1 MPIKVYSTEQSEQW
15 DIIVHSFREYD
26 VYYLS
31 GYVKAFQINGDGEAL
46 LLYYDSDE
54 IRGMNVVMKRDIA
67 MDTRF
72 NGIIEKNLYYDLVTP
87 YGYGG
92 WLIENKLES
101 KNMLSE
107 KRLFTEYSK
116 WCKDNNII
124 SEFVR
129 FHPVLENQ
137 KVMLDFYD
145 IVPLGN
151 TIAMDLS
158 TPDDIWSNLT
168 SKNRNMIRK
177 AKKSGVR
184 IFNGRYPEI
193 YHKFREIYNLTMDKD
208 NAEEYYYFEDK
219 FYNSILFDLAQ
230 NAQVFYAVLKDKVI
244 AASIILN
251 TNKHLNYHLS
261 GSLREYQNL
270 APTNL
275 LLFEVAL
282 WGYENGCKT
291 FHLGGGVGASE
302 DSLYKFKKAFYR
314 GEACRFYIGRKVI
327 CEEVYEKLVEYREI
341 DSEFEK
347 ESKFFPLYRA

>member
-1 MPIKVYSTEQSEQW
+1 MPIKVYNTEQSEQW
-15 DIIVHSFREYD
+15 DNIVHSFKEYD

-46 LLYYDSDE
+46 LLSYDSDE
-54 IRGMNVVMKRDIA
+54 IRGMNVVMRRDIA
-67 MDTRF
+67 ADTRF
-72 NGIIEKNLYYDLVTP
+72 KELIEEGLYYDLVTP

-92 WLIENKLES
+92 WLIEYKLEN
-101 KNMLSE
+101 KNILAE
-107 KRLFTEYSK
+107 KKLFAEYSK

-137 KVMLDFYD
+137 KFVADFYD
-145 IVPLGN
+145 VISLGN

-158 TPDDIWSNLT
+158 TPDVIWDNLI

-177 AKKSGVR
+177 AKKSGIK
-184 IFNGRYPEI
+184 IFNGRFPEI
-193 YHKFREIYNLTMDKD
+193 YHKFREIYNATMDKD

-219 FYNSILFDLAQ
+219 FYDSLLYDLAQ
-230 NAQVFYAVLKDKVI
+230 NAQAFYAVLEDKVI
-244 AASIILN
+244 AASIILAAN
-251 TNKHLNYHLS
+251 QHLNYHLS

-275 LLFEVAL
+275 LLYEAAL
-282 WGYENGCKT
+282 WGCENGCKT
-291 FHLGGGVGASE
+291 FHLGGGVGANE

-314 GEACRFYIGRKVI
+314 GEGCRFHIGRKI
-327 CEEVYEKLVEYREI
+327 FCREMYDDLVRYRKE
-341 DSEFEK
+341 DVEFKK
-347 ESKFFPLYRA
+347 ESTFFPLYRA